1 MNVLSLF
8 DGISCGQVALN
19 RMDVTYDNYY
29 ASEIDKHA
37 IQITQHNYPNT
48 IQLGDVTN
56 IKGDDLPKID
66 LLIGGS
72 PCFVKGT
79 SVLTYDGYKNIE
91 DVVVG
96 DYVYTHLSRYKKV
109 LKIGGKKNQPVY
121 SIKAQGMVHTLVT
134 KDHPYYVKEM
144 VRKYDKTTKKMVRVF
159 SDCKWKTIGEMGS
172 GDYVGIK
179 INEIE
184 ENPLNITKE
193 EAFIIG
199 RYIADGHTR
208 KDYRKSENRENHR
221 MYSLIL
227 SIGNSKLDYIKTK
240 INDIKFTE
248 YPHTKSTYRVC
259 FYNKRLVEI
268 VENQCGCGSGNKY
281 ISPTLMNL
289 PKDLLLELLNG
300 YLSGDGHVYNKT
312 FKATTIS
319 KHLALSIS
327 MVVAK
332 CFNVNTNVVY
342 QKKEPT
348 TIIEGRLVNQKSY
361 YVLSFIKTPS
371 KSLNTHISEGFIWY
385 PVKEIKLEDVKCD
398 VYNLEVDEDNTYT
411 ANNFIVH
418 NCQSFSNA
426 GNGSGFE
433 GKSGIFW
440 EYVRLLEELKPSYFL
455 LENVKMK
462 KEWIKIITEAIGVE
476 PIKINSNLL
485 SAQNRERLYWTNIP
499 NITQPENKNI
509 FIEDILDDE
518 FDKKYWLKPR
528 NSELLRNKV
537 DLTNAPNV
545 CCIDVYNKKF
555 KVDRKSPTLTLPHHN
570 SLRLYQNGRIR
581 KLTPEECE
589 KLQTLPVGY
598 TNAGVSDIHRY
609 SSIGN
614 GWTVDVIA
622 HIFGGL
628 R

>member
-72 PCFVKGT
+72 PC
-79 SVLTYDGYKNIE
+79 
-91 DVVVG
+91 
-96 DYVYTHLSRYKKV
+96 
-109 LKIGGKKNQPVY
+109 
-121 SIKAQGMVHTLVT
+121 
-134 KDHPYYVKEM
+134 
-144 VRKYDKTTKKMVRVF
+144 
-159 SDCKWKTIGEMGS
+159 
-172 GDYVGIK
+172 
-179 INEIE
+179 
-184 ENPLNITKE
+184 
-193 EAFIIG
+193 
-199 RYIADGHTR
+199 
-208 KDYRKSENRENHR
+208 
-221 MYSLIL
+221 
-227 SIGNSKLDYIKTK
+227 
-240 INDIKFTE
+240 
-248 YPHTKSTYRVC
+248 
-259 FYNKRLVEI
+259 
-268 VENQCGCGSGNKY
+268 
-281 ISPTLMNL
+281 
-289 PKDLLLELLNG
+289 
-300 YLSGDGHVYNKT
+300 
-312 FKATTIS
+312 
-319 KHLALSIS
+319 
-327 MVVAK
+327 
-332 CFNVNTNVVY
+332 
-342 QKKEPT
+342 
-348 TIIEGRLVNQKSY
+348 
-361 YVLSFIKTPS
+361 
-371 KSLNTHISEGFIWY
+371 
-385 PVKEIKLEDVKCD
+385 
-398 VYNLEVDEDNTYT
+398 
-411 ANNFIVH
+411 
-418 NCQSFSNA
+418 QSFSNA

-440 EYVRLLEELKPSYFL
+440 EYVRLLEELKPTYFL

-499 NITQPENKNI
+499 NITQPENKDI
-509 FIEDILDDE
+509 FIEDILDNE
-518 FDKKYWLKPR
+518 FDEKYWLKPR

-537 DLTNAPNV
+537 DLTNAPNI

-570 SLRLYQNGRIR
+570 SLRLYQNDRIR

>member
-19 RMDVTYDNYY
+19 RMGIKYDNYY

-37 IQITQHNYPNT
+37 IQITQYNYPNT
-48 IQLGDVTN
+48 IQLGDVIN
-56 IKGDDLPKID
+56 IKGENLPKID

-72 PCFVKGT
+72 P
-79 SVLTYDGYKNIE
+79 
-91 DVVVG
+91 
-96 DYVYTHLSRYKKV
+96 
-109 LKIGGKKNQPVY
+109 
-121 SIKAQGMVHTLVT
+121 
-134 KDHPYYVKEM
+134 
-144 VRKYDKTTKKMVRVF
+144 
-159 SDCKWKTIGEMGS
+159 
-172 GDYVGIK
+172 
-179 INEIE
+179 
-184 ENPLNITKE
+184 
-193 EAFIIG
+193 
-199 RYIADGHTR
+199 
-208 KDYRKSENRENHR
+208 
-221 MYSLIL
+221 
-227 SIGNSKLDYIKTK
+227 
-240 INDIKFTE
+240 
-248 YPHTKSTYRVC
+248 
-259 FYNKRLVEI
+259 
-268 VENQCGCGSGNKY
+268 
-281 ISPTLMNL
+281 
-289 PKDLLLELLNG
+289 
-300 YLSGDGHVYNKT
+300 
-312 FKATTIS
+312 
-319 KHLALSIS
+319 
-327 MVVAK
+327 
-332 CFNVNTNVVY
+332 
-342 QKKEPT
+342 
-348 TIIEGRLVNQKSY
+348 
-361 YVLSFIKTPS
+361 
-371 KSLNTHISEGFIWY
+371 
-385 PVKEIKLEDVKCD
+385 
-398 VYNLEVDEDNTYT
+398 
-411 ANNFIVH
+411 
-418 NCQSFSNA
+418 CQSFSNA

-440 EYVRLLEELKPSYFL
+440 EYVRLLNELKPTYFL

-462 KEWIKIITEAIGVE
+462 KEWVKIITEAIGVE

-509 FIEDILDDE
+509 FIEDILDEE
-518 FDKKYWLKPR
+518 FDEKYWLKPR

-598 TNAGVSDIHRY
+598 TNVGISDIHRY

-628 R
+628 K

>member
-19 RMDVTYDNYY
+19 RMGIKYDNYY

-37 IQITQHNYPNT
+37 IQITQYNYPNT
-48 IQLGDVTN
+48 IQLGDVIN
-56 IKGDDLPKID
+56 IKGEDLPKID

-72 PCFVKGT
+72 P
-79 SVLTYDGYKNIE
+79 
-91 DVVVG
+91 
-96 DYVYTHLSRYKKV
+96 
-109 LKIGGKKNQPVY
+109 
-121 SIKAQGMVHTLVT
+121 
-134 KDHPYYVKEM
+134 
-144 VRKYDKTTKKMVRVF
+144 
-159 SDCKWKTIGEMGS
+159 
-172 GDYVGIK
+172 
-179 INEIE
+179 
-184 ENPLNITKE
+184 
-193 EAFIIG
+193 
-199 RYIADGHTR
+199 
-208 KDYRKSENRENHR
+208 
-221 MYSLIL
+221 
-227 SIGNSKLDYIKTK
+227 
-240 INDIKFTE
+240 
-248 YPHTKSTYRVC
+248 
-259 FYNKRLVEI
+259 
-268 VENQCGCGSGNKY
+268 
-281 ISPTLMNL
+281 
-289 PKDLLLELLNG
+289 
-300 YLSGDGHVYNKT
+300 
-312 FKATTIS
+312 
-319 KHLALSIS
+319 
-327 MVVAK
+327 
-332 CFNVNTNVVY
+332 
-342 QKKEPT
+342 
-348 TIIEGRLVNQKSY
+348 
-361 YVLSFIKTPS
+361 
-371 KSLNTHISEGFIWY
+371 
-385 PVKEIKLEDVKCD
+385 
-398 VYNLEVDEDNTYT
+398 
-411 ANNFIVH
+411 
-418 NCQSFSNA
+418 CQSFSNA

-440 EYVRLLEELKPSYFL
+440 EYVRLLEELKPTYFL

-476 PIKINSNLL
+476 LIKINSNLL
-485 SAQNRERLYWTNIP
+485 AAQNRERLYWTNIP

-518 FDKKYWLKPR
+518 FDEKYWLKPR

>member
-19 RMDVTYDNYY
+19 RMGVTYDNYY

-72 PCFVKGT
+72 PC
-79 SVLTYDGYKNIE
+79 
-91 DVVVG
+91 
-96 DYVYTHLSRYKKV
+96 
-109 LKIGGKKNQPVY
+109 
-121 SIKAQGMVHTLVT
+121 
-134 KDHPYYVKEM
+134 
-144 VRKYDKTTKKMVRVF
+144 
-159 SDCKWKTIGEMGS
+159 
-172 GDYVGIK
+172 
-179 INEIE
+179 
-184 ENPLNITKE
+184 
-193 EAFIIG
+193 
-199 RYIADGHTR
+199 
-208 KDYRKSENRENHR
+208 
-221 MYSLIL
+221 
-227 SIGNSKLDYIKTK
+227 
-240 INDIKFTE
+240 
-248 YPHTKSTYRVC
+248 
-259 FYNKRLVEI
+259 
-268 VENQCGCGSGNKY
+268 
-281 ISPTLMNL
+281 
-289 PKDLLLELLNG
+289 
-300 YLSGDGHVYNKT
+300 
-312 FKATTIS
+312 
-319 KHLALSIS
+319 
-327 MVVAK
+327 
-332 CFNVNTNVVY
+332 
-342 QKKEPT
+342 
-348 TIIEGRLVNQKSY
+348 
-361 YVLSFIKTPS
+361 
-371 KSLNTHISEGFIWY
+371 
-385 PVKEIKLEDVKCD
+385 
-398 VYNLEVDEDNTYT
+398 
-411 ANNFIVH
+411 
-418 NCQSFSNA
+418 QSFSNA

-440 EYVRLLEELKPSYFL
+440 EYVRLLEELKPTYFL

-476 PIKINSNLL
+476 SIKIDSNLL

-499 NITQPENKNI
+499 NITQPENKDI
-509 FIEDILDDE
+509 FIEDILDNE
-518 FDKKYWLKPR
+518 FDEKYWLKPR